1 MKYLIINA
9 DDFGLTPGVT
19 RGILDAHLNGVVT
32 STSAM
37 MNSPHIA
44 ESLAAAFRD
53 APNLGIGVHLV
64 LTWGK
69 PILSQE
75 KISTLVDN
83 TGHFYK
89 IHQLS
94 QKVDNFRSDDVR
106 AEWHSQIQAF
116 ITSGCRPDHLD
127 SHHHS
132 SYLNPNLFTIM
143 LDLAREFDLPIRMPS
158 KPEGSSQKI
167 EPFVQILDEH
177 TVRYPQS
184 CITAF
189 YDEGASLANLSR
201 ILSVL
206 PEGVTELMC
215 HPGYADC
222 ELMEGSSYTNAR
234 ETELQILTGNEIK
247 AFIKDNNI
255 SLARFSDL

>member
-1 MKYLIINA
+1 MKHLIINA

-44 ESLAAAFRD
+44 ESLAAALRD

-69 PILSQE
+69 PILAPE
-75 KISTLVDN
+75 KVSTLVDD

-89 IHQLS
+89 FFQLS
-94 QKVDNFRSDDVR
+94 ERIGNFKLTEIRN
-106 AEWHSQIQAF
+106 EWQAQIETF
-116 ITSGCRPDHLD
+116 IANGCRPDHLD

-132 SYLNPNLFTIM
+132 SYSNPNLFTIM
-143 LDLAREFDLPIRMPS
+143 LELAREYDLPIRMPS
-158 KPEGSSQKI
+158 KPEGSSLKI
-167 EPFVQILDEH
+167 EPFIQIPGQH
-177 TVRYPQS
+177 PVRFPQS

-189 YDEGASLANLSR
+189 YDEGASLVNLSR
-201 ILSVL
+201 ILSAL
-206 PEGVTELMC
+206 PEGVSELMC
-215 HPGYADC
+215 HPGYADR
-222 ELMEGSSYTNAR
+222 ELMEGSSYTTAR
-234 ETELQILTGNEIK
+234 ETELRILTGNEIK
-247 AFIKDNNI
+247 AWFKEKDI
-255 SLARFSDL
+255 TLARFSDL

>member
-1 MKYLIINA
+1 MKRLIINA

-44 ESLAAAFRD
+44 ESLAAAHRD
-53 APNLGIGVHLV
+53 APNLGMGVHLV

-69 PILSQE
+69 PMLIPE
-75 KISTLVDN
+75 KVPTLVDD

-89 IHQLS
+89 IFQLS
-94 QKVDNFRSDDVR
+94 EHVGNFDLDEVR
-106 AEWHSQIQAF
+106 NEWQAQIEAF
-116 ITSGCRPDHLD
+116 IATGRRPDHLD

-132 SYLNPNLFTIM
+132 SYSDPKLFKVM
-143 LDLAREFDLPIRMPS
+143 LELAREYDLPIRLPS
-158 KPEGSSQKI
+158 KPEDGSLEI
-167 EPFVQILDEH
+167 EPFVQILGQH
-177 TVRYPQS
+177 PVRFPLS

-189 YDEGASLANLSR
+189 YDEGASFTNLSK
-201 ILSVL
+201 IISAI
-206 PEGVTELMC
+206 PEGISELMC
-215 HPGYADC
+215 HPGYADS
-222 ELMEGSSYTNAR
+222 ELMEGSSYTTAR
-234 ETELQILTGNEIK
+234 ETELRILTSDKIQTSIKENE
-247 AFIKDNNI
+247 I